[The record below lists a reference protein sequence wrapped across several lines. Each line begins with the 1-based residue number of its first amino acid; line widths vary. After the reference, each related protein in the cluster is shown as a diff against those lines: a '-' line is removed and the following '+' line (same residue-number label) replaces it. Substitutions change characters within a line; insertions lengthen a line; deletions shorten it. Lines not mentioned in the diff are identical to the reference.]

1 MHAYSWVITSVEA
14 AGDIP
19 SAEEITAACLS
30 MESILDDPKQE
41 RIGWYVIGG
50 RWTGWLARELANTTP
65 LPHDMQNPWWKD
77 VPGNVTVVK
86 HVDAAKV
93 RWPAEIFS
101 PDQRLL
107 LMRHHYDIFHPPDPD
122 KIPLAHT
129 LLTKYPNHIMMAIDI
144 HD

>member
-1 MHAYSWVITSVEA
+1 MHAYSWVITSIEA

-19 SAEEITAACLS
+19 SAEDMTAACLS

-50 RWTGWLARELANTTP
+50 RWTGWLAPDLASTPP

-86 HVDAAKV
+86 HVDPEKV

-101 PDQRLL
+101 PNQRLL
-107 LMRHHYDIFHPPDPD
+107 LMRHRYDIFRPPDPNM
-122 KIPLAHT
+122 IPLART
-129 LLTKYPNHIMMAIDI
+129 LLTKYSNHIIIGIDI